1 MAAAGFSCGFF
12 KAIMNL
18 TIKRIK
24 RANFSWGLYDS
35 KKKEF
40 IFVYDSKKQCSDKL
54 KELKKEVK

>member
-1 MAAAGFSCGFF
+1 VAFF

-54 KELKKEVK
+54 KELKKGSK